1 MRSFLPVRAAAVLL
15 AAVVAG
21 GVSPAAAQERLPATV
36 KVLPSDSGTV
46 RVVVSVEDLPAGASL
61 DPSDVRIESRGV
73 QWPARAESVDG
84 ATEKRT
90 SVLVVDTSGSMGAAG
105 IAAARAAGN
114 GYLDAV
120 PQDVA
125 VGLVTFA
132 AEARVV
138 VPPTGDRQAV
148 RAALETMQPKG
159 NTALYDGVLAAVGAL
174 GTEGERA
181 VVVLSD
187 GADTSSAAT
196 LDMAGS
202 GLKAA
207 GVSASLVS
215 FGTAGGQRAALD
227 QLAAVSGGTVLQADD
242 SAQLSQ
248 AFTAA
253 ARTLVDEV
261 TVTAQVP
268 EGLTGKTA
276 DLTVTV
282 GAGATTAAVA
292 AAQVTLPRPVM
303 DMSGTVAAQPSVV
316 STDLPWLLPVVVV
329 AAFLALFAVFA
340 IAFSP
345 SLVQESSSRKRSRD
359 IERFSVSPG
368 AGVSA
373 AQAAPAAITRTAL
386 EWAGRTVQRRG
397 VEDDWRMELDRAA
410 IPLRPHEWLI
420 VRLSVALA
428 GVALAVVLL
437 PWWLLTGP
445 ITGLLCW
452 LAAGAYVRTRARRR
466 LKKFAEGLPDVLQLI
481 AGSLSSGFSLPQA
494 VDNAAKD
501 GEQPLAGELSRAL
514 AESRLGVELE
524 DSLDRVAER
533 MRSTDLTWTVMAVR
547 IAREVGGNLAE
558 VLLSTAETMRERGRI
573 QRQVRALSA
582 EGRLSAYILL
592 GLPVGITIF
601 MVLFRRSYITPLITD
616 PIGWVMTV
624 YGFLSVTVGA
634 WVMSRMCKLE
644 V

>member
-1 MRSFLPVRAAAVLL
+1 MSRLYAARGTALLLTAVL
-15 AAVVAG
+15 AG
-21 GVSPAAAQERLPATV
+21 GALPAAAQERLPATA
-36 KVLPSDSGTV
+36 KVLPSEAGTV
-46 RVVVSVEDLPAGASL
+46 RVVVSVGDLPAGTSL
-61 DPSDVRIESRGV
+61 DPSDIRVESGGE
-73 QWPARAESVDG
+73 QWPAQAEAVQG
-84 ATEKRT
+84 TAEKRT
-90 SVLVVDTSGSMGAAG
+90 SILVVDTSGSMGAPG

-132 AEARVV
+132 AEAQLV
-138 VPPTGDRQAV
+138 VPPTADREAV
-148 RAALETMQPKG
+148 RSALATMQPNG
-159 NTALYDGVLAAVGAL
+159 NTALYDGILAAVSAL
-174 GTEGERA
+174 GTDGARA
-181 VVVLSD
+181 IVVLSD
-187 GADTSSAAT
+187 GADTSSTAT
-196 LDMAGS
+196 LDVAGAR
-202 GLKAA
+202 LRDA
-207 GVSASLVS
+207 GVSAALVS
-215 FGTAGGQRAALD
+215 FGTVGGQRAALD
-227 QLAAVSGGTVLQADD
+227 QLASVSGGTVLQADD
-242 SAQLSQ
+242 GAQLSQ

-261 TVTAQVP
+261 IVTAQIP
-268 EGLTGKTA
+268 DGLTAETA
-276 DLTVTV
+276 DLVVTV
-282 GAGATTAAVA
+282 GAGAAAAVA
-292 AAQVTLPRPVM
+292 AAQVTLPRPAV

-329 AAFLALFAVFA
+329 AAFLALFVVFF

-345 SLVQESSSRKRSRD
+345 SLVKESDSRRRSRD
-359 IERFSVSPG
+359 IERFSLSSG
-368 AGVSA
+368 ASVE
-373 AQAAPAAITRTAL
+373 QAAPAAVTQTAL
-386 EWAGRTVQRRG
+386 AWAGRTVQRHG
-397 VEDDWRMELDRAA
+397 VEQAWRMDLDRAA
-410 IPLRPHEWLI
+410 IALRPHEWLI
-420 VRLSVALA
+420 VRLSVTVV
-428 GVALAVVLL
+428 GVALAVILL

-445 ITGLLCW
+445 VTGLLCW
-452 LAAGAYVRTRARRR
+452 LAAGAYVRARARRR
-466 LKKFAEGLPDVLQLI
+466 LKKFAEGLPDVLQLV

-501 GEQPLAGELSRAL
+501 GEQPIAGELSRAV

-524 DSLDRVAER
+524 DSLNRVAER
-533 MRSTDLTWTVMAVR
+533 MESTDLAWTVMAVR

-601 MVLFRRSYITPLITD
+601 MVLFRRSYIAPLVTD

-624 YGFLSVTVGA
+624 YGLTSVTVGA